1 MKTHAETWLQL
12 VATVATVAC
21 LGCVKG
27 EQAGRS
33 ADSTARN
40 LTLAPTESTAAIRD
54 VPAAQP
60 EPARRAATPERKTPA
75 PAPKPRPAAALTSF
89 TAPVGTRVPL
99 AASDTISTRHAK
111 GGDPF
116 TATVSADVKDPQG
129 HVVIPAGSTVQ
140 GTIDAAEP
148 RKPNSTGKLLL
159 SVHSVTVH
167 GTTYPVLGSIASMD
181 TVEQGRG
188 VTAGD
193 AEKVGAGAAAGALVG
208 KLIGKD
214 TKGALIGGLVGAA
227 AGAGAA
233 RETRSIDL
241 VLPKGA
247 AFAFRL
253 DAPLTVKKS

>member
-1 MKTHAETWLQL
+1 
-12 VATVATVAC
+12 
-21 LGCVKG
+21 
-27 EQAGRS
+27 
-33 ADSTARN
+33 
-40 LTLAPTESTAAIRD
+40 APTESTAAIRD
-54 VPAAQP
+54 VPAGRP
-60 EPARRAATPERKTPA
+60 EAAKPTSTPEHKTPA
-75 PAPKPRPAAALTSF
+75 PAPKPPAPAPPTTLTAAA
-89 TAPVGTRVPL
+89 GTRVPL
-99 AASDTISTRHAK
+99 AISDTITTRHVKA
-111 GGDPF
+111 GDPF
-116 TATVSADVKDPQG
+116 TATVSAAVKDAQG

-140 GTIDAAEP
+140 GTIDAAEA
-148 RKPNSTGKLLL
+148 RKPNSTGQLVL
-159 SVHSVTVH
+159 SVHSVTVR

-247 AFAFRL
+247 AVTFRL
-253 DAPLTVKKS
+253 DAPLTVKRG

>member
-12 VATVATVAC
+12 VAAVATVVC

-27 EQAGRS
+27 EQAGQS
-33 ADSTARN
+33 GDSTARN

-54 VPAAQP
+54 VPAGRAEAAKPTSTP
-60 EPARRAATPERKTPA
+60 EPKA
-75 PAPKPRPAAALTSF
+75 PAPKPRAPAPPTTL
-89 TAPVGTRVPL
+89 TAPAGTRVPL
-99 AASDTISTRHAK
+99 AMSDTISTRHVKA
-111 GGDPF
+111 GDSF
-116 TATVSADVKDPQG
+116 AATVSSDVKDAQG
-129 HVVIPAGSTVQ
+129 HVVIPARSTVQ

-148 RKPNSTGKLLL
+148 RKPGGSGKLVL
-159 SVHSVTVH
+159 SVHSVTVR

-193 AEKVGAGAAAGALVG
+193 AEKVGAGAAAGAIVG

-214 TKGALIGGLVGAA
+214 TKGTLIGGLVGAA

-233 RETRSIDL
+233 RETRSIDV

-247 AFAFRL
+247 AVTFRL
-253 DAPLTVKKS
+253 DAPLTVKRG